1 MEHGWNTAEVVEMA
15 FRNRFEAGQRLAQ
28 AVEHLRG
35 TDVVVLGIPRGGVPV
50 AVEVA
55 RALGAPLDVIVVRKV
70 GVPWQPELAV
80 GAVGECGV
88 SIVNPELIRATGVEP
103 DELAEAQDQ
112 ASTELERRVV
122 LLRGDRPRIQVAGR
136 TAVIV
141 DDGIATGATAAVA
154 CEIVRAQGAARVVVA
169 TPVAAVEAV
178 AMLER
183 VADEVICPVRPGWF
197 RAVGQ
202 WYTDFSETAD
212 DQIVAL
218 LAGTAGTAPVAETGD
233 RPEADDDV
241 TISAGRLELAGHL
254 TVPAGARGVV
264 VFAHGS
270 GSSRHSPRNRYVA
283 GLLNRAGLGTLLFD
297 LLTPEEEGDSAVVF
311 NIGLLG
317 GRLVDAIGWLGR
329 QAAGTG
335 LPTGVFGASTGAAAA
350 LWAAAEPESP
360 IAAVVS
366 RGGRPD
372 LAGPRLLHVSAPTL
386 LIVGGRDDF
395 VADLNRAAQERLRC
409 PNRLAVVPGARHL
422 FEEPGALDTV
432 ASLTADW
439 FTTRLPERQRA
450 AEDAGELDL
459 PGRAGG
465 GRQ

>member
-1 MEHGWNTAEVVEMA
+1 MA
-15 FRNRFEAGQRLAQ
+15 FRNRAEAGQRLAQ
-28 AVEHLRG
+28 AVQRLHG

-55 RALGAPLDVIVVRKV
+55 RALGAPLDVVVVHKV
-70 GVPWQPELAV
+70 GVPWQPELAI

-88 SIVNPELIRATGVEP
+88 SIVNPELVRAAGVEP
-103 DELAEAQDQ
+103 DELAAAQDQ
-112 ASTELERRVV
+112 AWTELERRIL
-122 LLRGDRPRIQVAGR
+122 LLRGDRPRVPVAGR
-136 TAVIV
+136 TAIVV

-169 TPVAAVEAV
+169 SPVAAGEAIT
-178 AMLER
+178 ALER
-183 VADEVICPVRPGWF
+183 VADEVVCPVRPGWF

-202 WYTDFSETAD
+202 WYSDFSEMAD
-212 DQIVAL
+212 EQIVAL
-218 LAGTAGTAPVAETGD
+218 LGGTGGAAPAAQPGARSESDAE
-233 RPEADDDV
+233 V
-241 TISAGRLELAGHL
+241 TIPAGSVELAGQL
-254 TVPAGARGVV
+254 TVPAGAVGLV

-283 GLLNRAGLGTLLFD
+283 GILQRAGLGTLLFD
-297 LLTPEEEGDSAVVF
+297 LLTTEEEGDSAAVF

-317 GRLVDAIGWLGR
+317 GRLVQAIGWLGR

-350 LWAAAEPESP
+350 LWAAAERDSP

-372 LAGPRLLHVSAPTL
+372 LAGPRLRHVSAPTL

-432 ASLTADW
+432 ARLAADW
-439 FTTRLPERQRA
+439 FTTHLRQPTGAGA
-450 AEDAGELDL
+450 A
-459 PGRAGG
+459 PG
-465 GRQ
+465 

>member
-1 MEHGWNTAEVVEMA
+1 MA
-15 FRNRFEAGQRLAQ
+15 FRNRAEAGQRLAQ
-28 AVEHLRG
+28 AVQHLHG

-55 RALGAPLDVIVVRKV
+55 RALGAPLDVVVVHKV
-70 GVPWQPELAV
+70 GVPWQPELAI

-88 SIVNPELIRATGVEP
+88 SIVNPELVRAAGVEP
-103 DELAEAQDQ
+103 DELAAAQDQ
-112 ASTELERRVV
+112 AWTELERRIL
-122 LLRGDRPRIQVAGR
+122 LLRGDRPRVPVAGR
-136 TAVIV
+136 TAIIV

-169 TPVAAVEAV
+169 SPVAAGEAV
-178 AMLER
+178 TALER
-183 VADEVICPVRPGWF
+183 VADEVVCPVRPGWF

-202 WYTDFSETAD
+202 WYSDFSEMAD
-212 DQIVAL
+212 EQIVAL
-218 LAGTAGTAPVAETGD
+218 LGGTGGAASGVAGGPGAAPAAEPGARSESD
-233 RPEADDDV
+233 AEV
-241 TISAGRLELAGHL
+241 TIPAGSVELAGQL
-254 TVPAGARGVV
+254 TVPAGAAGVV

-283 GLLNRAGLGTLLFD
+283 GILQRAGLGTLLFD
-297 LLTPEEEGDSAVVF
+297 LLTTEEEGDSAAVF

-317 GRLVDAIGWLGR
+317 GRLVQAIGWLGR

-350 LWAAAEPESP
+350 LWAAAEPDSP

-372 LAGPRLLHVSAPTL
+372 LAGPRLRHVSAPTL
-386 LIVGGRDDF
+386 LIVGGREDF

-432 ASLTADW
+432 ARLAADW
-439 FTTRLPERQRA
+439 FTTHLRQPTGAGA
-450 AEDAGELDL
+450 A
-459 PGRAGG
+459 PG
-465 GRQ
+465 